1 VVLVLAAI
9 IVQVSLNANQ
19 SKISRVACMGDSIT
33 DNTFTRYTID
43 LQTMLG
49 DKYDVGTFGI
59 AGATALYDTYWP
71 YAYQTEF
78 LEGKNFQPDIV
89 VIMLGTND
97 ARTDNFESI
106 DNFVEDYT
114 KIIKQI
120 QSLGTKP
127 KIFVVKPPPIFENSL
142 DLQPE
147 SFSEEIIPRI
157 EQVANEQQLEII
169 DVYSVMQNHPEYLL
183 DGVHPNNKGSNVIA
197 TQVYNAIIGSD

>member
-1 VVLVLAAI
+1 MNFTNDSQRI
-9 IVQVSLNANQ
+9 
-19 SKISRVACMGDSIT
+19 RVACMGDSIT
-33 DNTFTRYTID
+33 DDKFTEYTKD

-49 DKYDVGTFGI
+49 DKYDVGSFGI
-59 AGATALYDTYWP
+59 AGATVLYDTYWP

-78 LEGKNFQPDIV
+78 ASGKNFLPDIV

-97 ARTDNFESI
+97 ARTDNFGSI

-120 QSLGTKP
+120 QLLGTKP
-127 KIFVVKPPPIFENSL
+127 KIFVVKPAPIFENDL

-157 EQVANEQQLEII
+157 EQFANEQQLEII
-169 DVYSVMQNHPEYLL
+169 DVYSVMENHPEYLV
-183 DGVHPNNKGSNVIA
+183 DGVHPNSDGSKVIA
-197 TQVYNAIIGSD
+197 TQVYNAIKLFSEGT